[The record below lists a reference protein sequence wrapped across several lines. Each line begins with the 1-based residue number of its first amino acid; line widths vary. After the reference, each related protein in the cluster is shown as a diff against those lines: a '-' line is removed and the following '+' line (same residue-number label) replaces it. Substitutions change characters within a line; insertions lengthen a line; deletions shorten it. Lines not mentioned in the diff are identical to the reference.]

1 MKVQDILHK
10 KGSNVISVDAEN
22 TVFNAIALMSDT
34 NVGALVVMYRGKL
47 AGMISERD
55 YRDKVIL
62 KGKMSKETPVKDIMS
77 KNVICVT
84 PEHNVHDCMAIMS
97 DKKIRHL
104 PVLDEKSNIVGII
117 SIGDIVKSIIDEQ
130 NSEIRNL
137 RDYIT
142 SSYPG

>member
-1 MKVQDILHK
+1 MQVKDILAGKSRDIYTIHA
-10 KGSNVISVDAEN
+10 DA
-22 TVFNAIALMSDT
+22 TVFDAISKMSGL
-34 NVGALVVMYRGKL
+34 NVGSLLVTDGPSL
-47 AGMISERD
+47 IGFISDRD

-77 KNVICVT
+77 ENVICVT

-97 DKKIRHL
+97 NKKIRHL